1 MVLELRLELTWQN
14 DKSPFTSPLPTESTM
29 SAKKRRKLNGVRRE
43 SRRPRDWTRWF
54 QEGLIEADPG
64 AAGSMRLR
72 GFLWGQK

>member
-1 MVLELRLELTWQN
+1 
-14 DKSPFTSPLPTESTM
+14 M

-54 QEGLIEADPG
+54 QEGLIEADPS